1 MQSQPT
7 LFSEM
12 SRNVHSGHLHP
23 SNSETFGRKDEGG
36 HAGEASVQQKKSQL
50 FLKRCSMHISCTL
63 QIVRS
68 EKAERGDLKKLQD
81 EMQTS
86 VSQIN
91 MVLTMMLFHHFPGN
105 RFWYLQDAFWQ
116 DFWNLDS
123 EGCDLI
129 FWSFELRAELQSWIW
144 IRCHLR
150 FQVGASFEWWTAV
163 RAPN

>member
-1 MQSQPT
+1 MRHLCNEKKPRRSMQSQPT

-36 HAGEASVQQKKSQL
+36 HACEASVQQKKSQL

-105 RFWYLQDAFWQ
+105 RF
-116 DFWNLDS
+116 
-123 EGCDLI
+123 
-129 FWSFELRAELQSWIW
+129 
-144 IRCHLR
+144 
-150 FQVGASFEWWTAV
+150 
-163 RAPN
+163 